1 MLRKRIFRVCFCWGF
16 AAGWCDTKVLLA
28 RYDIIYLPTN
38 QVCVEKI
45 QIGSGCEFDGTFSQG
60 SSQKKEMFAKKKFCT
75 EIFLVLRYARASD
88 QVTRFPLSPFIFWF
102 PSSKLVKRSS
112 KFPILTQMWHW
123 QVCFWFCLPRT
134 LWEKGEKEN
143 QPSHVTWLCL
153 SPCNRSQIT
162 LIAHSWSRAA
172 LSFRLGGFVIFSMI
186 SGSFL
191 LLTRHKNVDSIPEVE
206 KCRGVN
212 LLFEAPVDPQVK
224 KASQWYE
231 SNDLGSD
238 TKIEGN

>member
-1 MLRKRIFRVCFCWGF
+1 MRIWRNVFPGIQPEERNVCEKKILHGNIPSIEICASERPSNSIPVVSFYLLVSIIEVGQKEF
-16 AAGWCDTKVLLA
+16 EISHIDTDVTLA
-28 RYDIIYLPTN
+28 SLFLILP
-38 QVCVEKI
+38 
-45 QIGSGCEFDGTFSQG
+45 
-60 SSQKKEMFAKKKFCT
+60 
-75 EIFLVLRYARASD
+75 
-88 QVTRFPLSPFIFWF
+88 
-102 PSSKLVKRSS
+102 
-112 KFPILTQMWHW
+112 
-123 QVCFWFCLPRT
+123 PRT